1 MIRPVT
7 TIIKSV
13 KAVLPV
19 SLAIAIENKTT
30 QAIAKVSAVVPIHMQ
45 VKAAHGVQKF
55 KNRILKQ
62 VQFPEF
68 IETPIPDVSTLA
80 LAEIDLSN
88 PFLFRQQRWQS
99 YFKRLRDED
108 PVHYQANS
116 PFGAFWSIMRY
127 EDIVFVD
134 KNHQLFSS
142 EPIILLG
149 RQPDGLK
156 AEMFIA
162 MDPPKHDI
170 QRQAVQGAVAPKNL
184 KEMQAL
190 IRTRTQE
197 VLDDLPTG
205 VAFDWVEQVSI
216 ELTARMLATL
226 LDFPYAQRRQLVYW
240 SDLAAGSPETTGG
253 AMDMD
258 ETFVAVA
265 DMAKQFAALWHDK
278 AARTAAGEAMGF
290 DLISL
295 LQSNDST
302 KDLVKRPMEFI
313 GNLALLIVGG
323 NDTTRNSMTGGVL
336 ALHDFPAQFVKL
348 KNNPDLIPNMVSEI
362 IRWQT
367 PLAYM
372 RRVATQD
379 VELNG
384 KIIKKGDKVVM
395 WYASGNRDERAID
408 QPDEFIIDRK
418 NARNHLSFGF
428 GIHRCM
434 GNRLA
439 EMQLQIL
446 WEELLQRFEHIEVV
460 SQPEIV
466 QSNFVRGYSKM
477 MVKLTAKT

>member
-45 VKAAHGVQKF
+45 VKAAHGVQRF

-99 YFKRLRDED
+99 YFKRLRDEN

>member
-45 VKAAHGVQKF
+45 VKAAHGVQRF

-116 PFGAFWSIMRY
+116 PFGAFWSVMRY

-323 NDTTRNSMTGGVL
+323 NDTTRNSMTSGVL

-379 VELNG
+379 VALNG